1 MKKIGLLTFLLLAVS
16 FADAQSILDQYVKKV
31 EAYQTGRLQEKIFV
45 HLDRSFY
52 AAGEKAWFKIY
63 VTDGY
68 IHQPLALSKV
78 AYLEVLDEEK
88 KPVVQ
93 IKVGLEDGTGNGS
106 VRLPA
111 SLSSG
116 NYIFRVYT
124 NWMKNFSPE
133 FYFQQPITIVNVFRS
148 LEKNQKPEVSKLDIQ
163 FFPEGGQLV
172 NGLTSKIAC
181 RVVNASGTGIP
192 YMGFILSSKGDTL
205 VRFAP
210 LKFGIGHFYF
220 TPFQAEQYKVVI
232 KELNGITS
240 AAILPPIQSSGYTL
254 HVKDSSQNKLLVSV
268 KAKGPEIRSP
278 IVYLIGHTRQVI
290 KVANTN
296 HLNNGQVD
304 ILIAK
309 EEFGEGISH
318 ITLFNAEFKPVA
330 QRLIFIQP
338 KKNSMTKLTTEL
350 PEYETRSKVKIT
362 IDPQTELKGSI
373 NLSLSISKLDSLQQF
388 VPTNIHDYLYLTS
401 DLKGNIE
408 WPEFYFSNDPSVA
421 EATDH
426 LMLTHGWSRFQW
438 DDVREETDI
447 IKFLPEYRGHLI
459 TGKVVDRATEKTL
472 SGITTYLASPQKKVE
487 LYESISDRDGNI
499 TFEVSDLI
507 GPKKVFVQTLP
518 ADSVAQIKLLPPF
531 SDQFSIRSLPPVD
544 LSNKASKALIAR
556 SVAMQVRDV
565 YNQPIQTTQTIT
577 DSSSFYGTA
586 QEEYTLNDYTRF
598 PLMEEVMRE
607 YVKGV
612 RLRKNN
618 DRFIFKV
625 VNGTRNIV
633 YDNEPLVLL
642 DGVPV
647 FDTDKLMTLDPLKV
661 MQIDVVTG
669 KYFLGAQFFDG
680 IVSFKTYTGDLAG
693 FPIDPKA
700 FTLDYDALER
710 RSEFFSPKY
719 ESPAQL
725 ESRLPDPRQLL
736 CWVPDFTFANQ
747 REELTFYTSDQPGT
761 YQVIIQGISEQGYPI
776 SESCIFT
783 VKIPR

>member
-1 MKKIGLLTFLLLAVS
+1 
-16 FADAQSILDQYVKKV
+16 
-31 EAYQTGRLQEKIFV
+31 
-45 HLDRSFY
+45 
-52 AAGEKAWFKIY
+52 
-63 VTDGY
+63 
-68 IHQPLALSKV
+68 
-78 AYLEVLDEEK
+78 
-88 KPVVQ
+88 
-93 IKVGLEDGTGNGS
+93 
-106 VRLPA
+106 
-111 SLSSG
+111 
-116 NYIFRVYT
+116 
-124 NWMKNFSPE
+124 
-133 FYFQQPITIVNVFRS
+133 
-148 LEKNQKPEVSKLDIQ
+148 
-163 FFPEGGQLV
+163 
-172 NGLTSKIAC
+172 
-181 RVVNASGTGIP
+181 
-192 YMGFILSSKGDTL
+192 
-205 VRFAP
+205 
-210 LKFGIGHFYF
+210 
-220 TPFQAEQYKVVI
+220 
-232 KELNGITS
+232 
-240 AAILPPIQSSGYTL
+240 
-254 HVKDSSQNKLLVSV
+254 
-268 KAKGPEIRSP
+268 
-278 IVYLIGHTRQVI
+278 
-290 KVANTN
+290 
-296 HLNNGQVD
+296 
-304 ILIAK
+304 
-309 EEFGEGISH
+309 
-318 ITLFNAEFKPVA
+318 
-330 QRLIFIQP
+330 
-338 KKNSMTKLTTEL
+338 
-350 PEYETRSKVKIT
+350 
-362 IDPQTELKGSI
+362 
-373 NLSLSISKLDSLQQF
+373 
-388 VPTNIHDYLYLTS
+388 
-401 DLKGNIE
+401 
-408 WPEFYFSNDPSVA
+408 
-421 EATDH
+421 
-426 LMLTHGWSRFQW
+426 
-438 DDVREETDI
+438 
-447 IKFLPEYRGHLI
+447 
-459 TGKVVDRATEKTL
+459 
-472 SGITTYLASPQKKVE
+472 
-487 LYESISDRDGNI
+487 
-499 TFEVSDLI
+499 
-507 GPKKVFVQTLP
+507 
-518 ADSVAQIKLLPPF
+518 
-531 SDQFSIRSLPPVD
+531 
-544 LSNKASKALIAR
+544 
-556 SVAMQVRDV
+556 MQVRDV